1 MKELTN
7 TQLSCQFCHQPYRK
21 VWLFNDLMYMYIDRE
36 ADGYYLQFVPKND
49 SEDTGALYDQADEVK
64 IHACPFCR
72 RNLK

>member
-1 MKELTN
+1 
-7 TQLSCQFCHQPYRK
+7 
-21 VWLFNDLMYMYIDRE
+21 MYIDRE

-72 RNLK
+72 RNLKWLIGEMKWD